1 MEDSFLLDRLSG
13 ECLSGYLPE
22 LRRPVGASSVPLA
35 SVLLLVVL
43 GVKPGVRPVALGA
56 AEERGPTSL
65 PKAGGGGE
73 DGLLPGDGDALPS
86 LHHALVVLL
95 QARRR

>member
-13 ECLSGYLPE
+13 ECLSGHLPE
-22 LRRPVGASSVPLA
+22 LRRPVGASGVPLA
-35 SVLLLVVL
+35 FFLLVVL
-43 GVKPGVRPVALGA
+43 GIKPGVRPVALGA